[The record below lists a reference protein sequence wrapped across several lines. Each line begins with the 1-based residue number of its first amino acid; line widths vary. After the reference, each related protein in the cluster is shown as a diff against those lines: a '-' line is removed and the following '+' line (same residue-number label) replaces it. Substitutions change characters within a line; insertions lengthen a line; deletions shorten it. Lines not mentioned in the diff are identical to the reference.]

1 MKGKLFKRLASMLLT
16 VCMIATL
23 LPTNVF
29 AATTET
35 LGNYVD
41 VTTENDP
48 DGSDSSLNVKVFVDG
63 ASSESA
69 SKQFSYRQGWLG
81 GGNREPGA
89 TTVVAKAGYT
99 IGRMTLDGAA
109 FTSGSDI
116 TLDWG
121 ETKTLNVYV
130 TTNSSGGG
138 SGSGSGTPE
147 SGPGS
152 SRDEPVEYDPE
163 DTTNFPG
170 FTEQG
175 EVAVDKHAHWVTDPA
190 DPTSNVNKYA
200 QVTLTLKGTAVDQGA
215 DVILVLDRSGS
226 MEWCAV
232 CGNKEGKN
240 HQRYYGHAFVKRWA
254 ETKTATASLV
264 NSLFANK
271 NVPQADGTTKAVAS
285 KNRVAL
291 VKFESSVQDSYIYQ
305 SGAFQ
310 GVTVGADGAADTTAT
325 QATKDAINTWVG
337 NTANGGTN
345 YKAALTA
352 VENIVNAHKAEGTG
366 KPLYVIFMSDGK
378 PDPSSNAP
386 TSTQKTWIQNES
398 EITGFYTVGFGVEAG
413 SDADTQLGGITKAPG
428 TKNLVTGAGAL
439 TSVFNVIANQVKS
452 AGTDAIVHDIM
463 GNTMNS
469 GNTNFTLVQGNDA
482 LPILIDGQPAAA
494 DQITVNADGSIDWN
508 VGNIPADG
516 ITLTYYVEIHDG
528 EAGNEYYTNDS
539 AEVTYKNYRDYWCE
553 KPFPMPQL
561 TYPGNSIQIIYYAV
575 NASGQPVDRS
585 GIPIDT
591 DDIASRGVTWGHRYV
606 KNETGGNILTPGQ
619 DYSVDIDK
627 SSTNGGVT
635 YAKSMAAGTLWVR
648 DEAGNIR
655 NVTSS
660 DWTETDSKYLF
671 TDSVKDLNNAK
682 IVYAGYVPDYKVIV
696 FDKYGETTTKRS
708 ETSVAA
714 GAAFGPVAKLETETH
729 EYVSVEVK
737 VGSTVY
743 ANLDDA
749 IKALITISEDVVSG
763 TMPNNNVTI
772 TYTYAPKDSGYTV
785 HYYKDSVAAGNEF
798 GTPKTVTTWNP
809 GTGVTNIKVG
819 DSVAVDTAAVQYDG
833 TLPAG
838 YTGPGAV
845 DPTIVAITSV
855 DPANN
860 IVNVVYQKIS
870 NLSYT
875 IQYYYENVDGTR
887 GDKIGSDV
895 LVQNVVWGT
904 VVGLTG
910 EQLDA
915 RQPGE
920 NYYGGEQQGADVT
933 ITGNGNVI
941 EVWYAPKDTTYKVEF
956 YYDNVKDHESA
967 WLTGK
972 VGQLVDDYTDPQAIR
987 TGYRFGS
994 DNAPITLVLDNAQNI
1009 IRVYYVKDDF
1019 AYTVNYHYPD
1029 VQGLTNPSST
1039 VSENGVFQSRIPY
1052 SETPVDASIY
1062 EFDRTELNSTERDSE
1077 GKPIVSADAAK
1088 NVVDVYFKVRAYGYT
1103 VHYFYGGVEDT
1114 SKIVDNTTALYGD
1127 RITSYTAQ
1135 PKTGYSFDKAEVPN
1149 QDPTAF
1155 DGTTNPLVITSDKSK
1170 NVINVYYSPDNAGYK
1185 VIYHYET
1192 GEEGG
1197 SKTYSQ
1203 LHDTG
1208 KIDADFD
1215 SSVPITDDILN
1226 AQLNN
1231 PALGGGYVLN
1241 RTESDSGSLAIDS
1254 TDFNENVINVYYDKN
1269 TFSYSVEYY
1278 YQNVKDDD
1286 ATETG
1291 LSAKYGETISTYTD
1305 KPKTGYKF
1313 DKVEPTTI
1321 GTNPAENVVKVYYVK
1336 DTFTYVYKYFYD
1348 EVEETDKQTAP
1359 APAEFESEIT
1369 TLLEKPRDGYRLE
1382 EVLLPN
1388 GTEFDADTNP
1398 LVITAVNE
1406 NNYIELHYVKDDF
1419 GYTVEYYYDGD
1430 LDSTKTETGT
1440 ATYQDVID
1448 AYTDKVID
1456 GYKLEKTENFP
1467 LTISHDASQNVIKV
1481 YYVKDTFGYTVEY
1494 YYDGVIK
1501 PEKTESKTATFGDT
1515 ISSYTG
1521 KNIDGYKF
1529 EKAQAEGKAATT
1541 AAEGTLTEGLVITST
1556 PANNVIR
1563 VYYVKDSFDYTVEY
1577 YYDGVIDPSK
1587 TDSFEAT
1594 YQDVIRTYAGKNID
1608 GYKLDKTENL
1618 PLTVSHIEADNVI
1631 RVYYV
1636 KDSFDYTVEY
1646 YYDGVIDDKLT
1657 TDPVKAEFGSQI
1669 TTYEPQPKDGYKFD
1683 RDTAPLTIT
1692 SDSAKNVL
1700 KVYYVKDTFGY
1711 TVEYYYDGKI
1721 DESKTGSFTATFED
1735 QISTYAG
1742 KNITGYK
1749 FEKAQAQGTSTASTV
1764 EGTLTQPLTV
1774 THVAAD
1780 NVIRVYYVKDSF
1792 DYTVEYYYDGVIDD
1806 TLTTDPVKAEFGS
1819 QITTYEPQLKDGY
1832 KFSDDTAPLTITE
1845 DASQNVIRVY
1855 YVKDTFRYTV
1865 EYYYDGAIDE
1875 SKTDG
1880 FTATFE
1886 EQISTYLGKPKDGY
1900 KFEKAQAEGKTATTA
1915 PGALTDPLV
1924 ITSKADKNV
1933 IRVYYV
1939 KDSFNYTVEYYY
1951 DGKIDSSKT
1960 EGPTKALFGSE
1971 IDSYTDKVIDG
1982 YKLSTVLLADGST
1995 FNADTNPLVI
2005 GSNAA
2010 NNVIRVYYVRDVF
2023 GYTVEYYY
2031 DGQIDASKT
2040 VTEEATFGDT
2050 ISAYTG
2056 KNITGYKFEK
2066 AQAEGTS
2073 AASTVEGTLTQP
2085 LTVTHVAAD
2094 NVIRVYYVKD
2104 SFNYTVEYYYDGT
2117 KDDSKTETE
2126 SATYQ
2131 DVISTYTDK
2140 MIDGYKLQ
2148 KTEHLPL
2155 TVTENPA
2162 NNVIRVY
2169 YVKDSFDYTVEYY
2182 YDGQLDASKTEGP
2195 TKAEFASQITT
2206 YTDKV
2211 IDGYK
2216 LDKTENLPLTITSN
2230 PDNNV
2235 IRVYYVKDS
2244 FDYTVEYYYDG
2255 VKDDSKTEGPTKAEF
2270 ASQITSYTDKKIDG
2284 YKLDPANPAN
2294 VPLTITSDPANNV
2307 IRVYYIKDSFDY
2319 TVEYYYDGKIDT
2331 SKTDSFSATF
2341 GDVISTYTDKKID
2354 GYKLDTTQNLPLT
2367 ITSNPDNNVIR
2378 IYYVKDTFAY
2388 SVEYYYDGVLDPTR
2402 TDRFSATFGDVIEDY
2417 TSKGKDGYK
2426 LDDEQ
2431 NLPLTITS
2439 NPDNNVI
2446 RIYYVKD
2453 SFGYTVEYYYDG
2465 KIDTSKTDS
2474 FSATFGD
2481 VIRTYADKNID
2492 GYKLDTTQNL
2502 PLTITSNPDSNVI
2515 RIYYVKDTFG
2525 YTVEYYYNGVK
2536 DDTKTDSFT
2545 ATFGDVISD
2554 YADKVIDGYK
2564 FDRDTAPL
2572 TITSNSANNVLK
2584 VYYVKDV
2591 FGYTVEYYYDGKL
2604 DETKTVGPVE
2614 ATFGD
2619 TIDVYAGKRI
2629 DGYKFEKAQAE
2640 GKAATT
2646 AAEGTLEAP
2655 LVITSKADK
2664 NVIRVYYVKDSFDY
2678 TVEYYYDGVKDDSKT
2693 EGPTKAEFASQI
2705 TSYTDKNI
2713 DGYKLEKT
2721 ENLPLTITSNSAN
2734 NVIRVYYVKDSFDYT
2749 VEYYYDGKIDTSKT
2763 EGPTKAEFASQITT
2777 YTDKKIDGYKLDKTE
2792 NLPLTITS
2800 NSANNVIR
2808 VYYVKDSFDYTV
2820 EYYYDGQL
2828 DASKTEGPTKAEF
2841 ASQITTYTDKVIDG
2855 YKFDRDTAPL
2865 TITSNSANNVLK
2877 VYYVKD
2883 SFDYT
2888 VEYYYDGVKDASKT
2902 EGPTKA
2908 EFASQITSYTDKVI
2922 DGYKFDRDTAPLT
2935 ITSDP
2940 AANVLKVYYVKDSFD
2955 YTVEYYYDGVKDDS
2969 LTTEPVKAEF
2979 GSQIATYTPQPRDG
2993 YKFSR
2998 DTAPLTI
3005 TSNSANNILK
3015 VYYVRDDFA
3024 YTVKYYIDDLSAE
3037 NYVGEYS
3044 GTATFNELIPYEL
3057 TPSADKDY
3065 AAPEGYGSTGVRQSE
3080 SAERVSS
3087 NPANNIVYIVYGKN
3101 SYGYTVKYYK
3111 DSVSDANYVGEFGG
3125 TAPFKSN
3132 IPYELTPTADKA
3144 YKAPTGYKAT
3154 GFIPAT
3160 PASQLTVTATSANNI
3175 VYVVYEKDSFNY
3187 VINHIYEGDSSLDY
3201 TEGPT
3206 KAEFASQVGY
3216 TPNEKTG
3223 FRFDRV
3229 TGVDAYGKLTISAN
3243 ERENVINVYY
3253 TPKAIGYTVHY
3264 FYDGVEDESLKVENT
3279 SAKYLDVITSYTRQP
3294 KNGYDFSYAQA
3305 KGKAASST
3313 DNGKLA
3319 EGLAIT
3325 ADIAENYINVYYIS
3339 GQVGYTINY
3348 YKDKIT
3354 TPDDSVYFINAD
3366 TDTALYKTTVTADL
3380 TKWAPEGYIVPGTPD
3395 AQHPDGTLYIDDVSS
3410 KNVMN
3415 VLYVKD
3421 SFPYIVN
3428 YYYDSIDSEHYL
3440 GSSDVGAAKEFASR
3454 LTEQQI
3460 AQDLGAN
3467 WIDAEK
3473 PAGFQSG
3480 VNRSGEIVIRVDDKL
3495 SPSVNIVN
3503 VLYVRDSI
3511 AYSVEH
3517 YIGEGS
3523 DTSAYQLY
3531 DTDVFDKDGDKIV
3544 LGDTVD
3550 SYTKKDIAGYA
3561 FFKDENCPLIISA
3574 VAADNVIRVYYSRIP
3589 GEITIE
3595 KDVRAN
3601 EPVAE
3606 GTEFYF
3612 KVTGPDGYEQIV
3624 TVTADAEG
3632 KFDAV
3637 TLSNLAWGAY
3647 TIVEVKDAD
3656 GTELTD
3662 DFAYVPSFEDGT
3674 TVVVGAEK
3682 QSFVKKVTNIAKAGN
3697 LTITKMVDAV
3707 GALEGPFVFEI
3718 YLTEMKPAE
3727 NPYSVGSDTGIYGV
3741 SSDSR
3746 NPYSVGSDTY
3756 HIGGDTEQLPVEVE
3770 VPVEL
3775 TSDMVNGIALKEIRE
3790 DGKVIGYSFSLRS
3803 GESLVISG
3811 LMEGVTYKV
3820 REVNDSGASFVTVS
3834 GNTEGIMSDEGA
3846 AVTFTNHFKSIAL
3859 TKRYA
3864 NRTYD
3869 GDVTIEL
3876 WRKGTDGDD
3885 VLVGTYELAADE
3897 TEYIYGL
3904 EDGEYYAVEV
3914 DAPSR
3919 YSVSYSDNVV
3929 IDEDNVTG
3937 ELIVTNTYRRP
3948 SIDPDPD
3955 PDPKP
3960 DPDPDPKPDP
3970 EPEPEPE
3977 EPIEIP
3983 DEETP
3988 LAPPPKEEEIE
3999 IDDEDVPLANLP
4011 KTGGLAGIPMGLFGL
4026 MAIGGGIFLK
4036 KKNQDE
4042 E

>member
-1 MKGKLFKRLASMLLT
+1 M
-16 VCMIATL
+16 
-23 LPTNVF
+23 
-29 AATTET
+29 
-35 LGNYVD
+35 
-41 VTTENDP
+41 
-48 DGSDSSLNVKVFVDG
+48 
-63 ASSESA
+63 
-69 SKQFSYRQGWLG
+69 
-81 GGNREPGA
+81 
-89 TTVVAKAGYT
+89 
-99 IGRMTLDGAA
+99 
-109 FTSGSDI
+109 
-116 TLDWG
+116 
-121 ETKTLNVYV
+121 
-130 TTNSSGGG
+130 
-138 SGSGSGTPE
+138 
-147 SGPGS
+147 
-152 SRDEPVEYDPE
+152 
-163 DTTNFPG
+163 
-170 FTEQG
+170 
-175 EVAVDKHAHWVTDPA
+175 
-190 DPTSNVNKYA
+190 
-200 QVTLTLKGTAVDQGA
+200 
-215 DVILVLDRSGS
+215 
-226 MEWCAV
+226 
-232 CGNKEGKN
+232 
-240 HQRYYGHAFVKRWA
+240 
-254 ETKTATASLV
+254 
-264 NSLFANK
+264 
-271 NVPQADGTTKAVAS
+271 
-285 KNRVAL
+285 
-291 VKFESSVQDSYIYQ
+291 
-305 SGAFQ
+305 
-310 GVTVGADGAADTTAT
+310 
-325 QATKDAINTWVG
+325 
-337 NTANGGTN
+337 
-345 YKAALTA
+345 
-352 VENIVNAHKAEGTG
+352 
-366 KPLYVIFMSDGK
+366 
-378 PDPSSNAP
+378 
-386 TSTQKTWIQNES
+386 
-398 EITGFYTVGFGVEAG
+398 
-413 SDADTQLGGITKAPG
+413 
-428 TKNLVTGAGAL
+428 
-439 TSVFNVIANQVKS
+439 
-452 AGTDAIVHDIM
+452 
-463 GNTMNS
+463 
-469 GNTNFTLVQGNDA
+469 
-482 LPILIDGQPAAA
+482 
-494 DQITVNADGSIDWN
+494 
-508 VGNIPADG
+508 
-516 ITLTYYVEIHDG
+516 
-528 EAGNEYYTNDS
+528 
-539 AEVTYKNYRDYWCE
+539 
-553 KPFPMPQL
+553 
-561 TYPGNSIQIIYYAV
+561 
-575 NASGQPVDRS
+575 
-585 GIPIDT
+585 
-591 DDIASRGVTWGHRYV
+591 
-606 KNETGGNILTPGQ
+606 
-619 DYSVDIDK
+619 
-627 SSTNGGVT
+627 
-635 YAKSMAAGTLWVR
+635 
-648 DEAGNIR
+648 
-655 NVTSS
+655 
-660 DWTETDSKYLF
+660 
-671 TDSVKDLNNAK
+671 
-682 IVYAGYVPDYKVIV
+682 
-696 FDKYGETTTKRS
+696 
-708 ETSVAA
+708 
-714 GAAFGPVAKLETETH
+714 
-729 EYVSVEVK
+729 
-737 VGSTVY
+737 
-743 ANLDDA
+743 
-749 IKALITISEDVVSG
+749 
-763 TMPNNNVTI
+763 
-772 TYTYAPKDSGYTV
+772 
-785 HYYKDSVAAGNEF
+785 
-798 GTPKTVTTWNP
+798 
-809 GTGVTNIKVG
+809 
-819 DSVAVDTAAVQYDG
+819 
-833 TLPAG
+833 
-838 YTGPGAV
+838 
-845 DPTIVAITSV
+845 
-855 DPANN
+855 
-860 IVNVVYQKIS
+860 
-870 NLSYT
+870 
-875 IQYYYENVDGTR
+875 
-887 GDKIGSDV
+887 
-895 LVQNVVWGT
+895 
-904 VVGLTG
+904 
-910 EQLDA
+910 
-915 RQPGE
+915 
-920 NYYGGEQQGADVT
+920 
-933 ITGNGNVI
+933 
-941 EVWYAPKDTTYKVEF
+941 
-956 YYDNVKDHESA
+956 
-967 WLTGK
+967 
-972 VGQLVDDYTDPQAIR
+972 
-987 TGYRFGS
+987 
-994 DNAPITLVLDNAQNI
+994 
-1009 IRVYYVKDDF
+1009 
-1019 AYTVNYHYPD
+1019 
-1029 VQGLTNPSST
+1029 
-1039 VSENGVFQSRIPY
+1039 
-1052 SETPVDASIY
+1052 
-1062 EFDRTELNSTERDSE
+1062 
-1077 GKPIVSADAAK
+1077 
-1088 NVVDVYFKVRAYGYT
+1088 
-1103 VHYFYGGVEDT
+1103 
-1114 SKIVDNTTALYGD
+1114 
-1127 RITSYTAQ
+1127 
-1135 PKTGYSFDKAEVPN
+1135 
-1149 QDPTAF
+1149 
-1155 DGTTNPLVITSDKSK
+1155 
-1170 NVINVYYSPDNAGYK
+1170 
-1185 VIYHYET
+1185 
-1192 GEEGG
+1192 
-1197 SKTYSQ
+1197 
-1203 LHDTG
+1203 
-1208 KIDADFD
+1208 
-1215 SSVPITDDILN
+1215 
-1226 AQLNN
+1226 
-1231 PALGGGYVLN
+1231 
-1241 RTESDSGSLAIDS
+1241 
-1254 TDFNENVINVYYDKN
+1254 
-1269 TFSYSVEYY
+1269 
-1278 YQNVKDDD
+1278 
-1286 ATETG
+1286 
-1291 LSAKYGETISTYTD
+1291 
-1305 KPKTGYKF
+1305 
-1313 DKVEPTTI
+1313 
-1321 GTNPAENVVKVYYVK
+1321 
-1336 DTFTYVYKYFYD
+1336 
-1348 EVEETDKQTAP
+1348 
-1359 APAEFESEIT
+1359 
-1369 TLLEKPRDGYRLE
+1369 
-1382 EVLLPN
+1382 
-1388 GTEFDADTNP
+1388 
-1398 LVITAVNE
+1398 
-1406 NNYIELHYVKDDF
+1406 
-1419 GYTVEYYYDGD
+1419 
-1430 LDSTKTETGT
+1430 
-1440 ATYQDVID
+1440 
-1448 AYTDKVID
+1448 
-1456 GYKLEKTENFP
+1456 
-1467 LTISHDASQNVIKV
+1467 
-1481 YYVKDTFGYTVEY
+1481 
-1494 YYDGVIK
+1494 
-1501 PEKTESKTATFGDT
+1501 
-1515 ISSYTG
+1515 
-1521 KNIDGYKF
+1521 
-1529 EKAQAEGKAATT
+1529 
-1541 AAEGTLTEGLVITST
+1541 
-1556 PANNVIR
+1556 
-1563 VYYVKDSFDYTVEY
+1563 
-1577 YYDGVIDPSK
+1577 
-1587 TDSFEAT
+1587 
-1594 YQDVIRTYAGKNID
+1594 
-1608 GYKLDKTENL
+1608 
-1618 PLTVSHIEADNVI
+1618 
-1631 RVYYV
+1631 
-1636 KDSFDYTVEY
+1636 
-1646 YYDGVIDDKLT
+1646 
-1657 TDPVKAEFGSQI
+1657 
-1669 TTYEPQPKDGYKFD
+1669 
-1683 RDTAPLTIT
+1683 
-1692 SDSAKNVL
+1692 
-1700 KVYYVKDTFGY
+1700 
-1711 TVEYYYDGKI
+1711 
-1721 DESKTGSFTATFED
+1721 
-1735 QISTYAG
+1735 
-1742 KNITGYK
+1742 
-1749 FEKAQAQGTSTASTV
+1749 
-1764 EGTLTQPLTV
+1764 
-1774 THVAAD
+1774 
-1780 NVIRVYYVKDSF
+1780 
-1792 DYTVEYYYDGVIDD
+1792 
-1806 TLTTDPVKAEFGS
+1806 
-1819 QITTYEPQLKDGY
+1819 
-1832 KFSDDTAPLTITE
+1832 
-1845 DASQNVIRVY
+1845 
-1855 YVKDTFRYTV
+1855 
-1865 EYYYDGAIDE
+1865 
-1875 SKTDG
+1875 
-1880 FTATFE
+1880 
-1886 EQISTYLGKPKDGY
+1886 
-1900 KFEKAQAEGKTATTA
+1900 
-1915 PGALTDPLV
+1915 
-1924 ITSKADKNV
+1924 
-1933 IRVYYV
+1933 
-1939 KDSFNYTVEYYY
+1939 
-1951 DGKIDSSKT
+1951 
-1960 EGPTKALFGSE
+1960 
-1971 IDSYTDKVIDG
+1971 
-1982 YKLSTVLLADGST
+1982 
-1995 FNADTNPLVI
+1995 
-2005 GSNAA
+2005 
-2010 NNVIRVYYVRDVF
+2010 
-2023 GYTVEYYY
+2023 
-2031 DGQIDASKT
+2031 
-2040 VTEEATFGDT
+2040 
-2050 ISAYTG
+2050 
-2056 KNITGYKFEK
+2056 
-2066 AQAEGTS
+2066 
-2073 AASTVEGTLTQP
+2073 
-2085 LTVTHVAAD
+2085 
-2094 NVIRVYYVKD
+2094 
-2104 SFNYTVEYYYDGT
+2104 
-2117 KDDSKTETE
+2117 
-2126 SATYQ
+2126 
-2131 DVISTYTDK
+2131 
-2140 MIDGYKLQ
+2140 
-2148 KTEHLPL
+2148 
-2155 TVTENPA
+2155 
-2162 NNVIRVY
+2162 
-2169 YVKDSFDYTVEYY
+2169 
-2182 YDGQLDASKTEGP
+2182 
-2195 TKAEFASQITT
+2195 
-2206 YTDKV
+2206 
-2211 IDGYK
+2211 
-2216 LDKTENLPLTITSN
+2216 
-2230 PDNNV
+2230 
-2235 IRVYYVKDS
+2235 
-2244 FDYTVEYYYDG
+2244 
-2255 VKDDSKTEGPTKAEF
+2255 
-2270 ASQITSYTDKKIDG
+2270 
-2284 YKLDPANPAN
+2284 
-2294 VPLTITSDPANNV
+2294 
-2307 IRVYYIKDSFDY
+2307 
-2319 TVEYYYDGKIDT
+2319 
-2331 SKTDSFSATF
+2331 
-2341 GDVISTYTDKKID
+2341 
-2354 GYKLDTTQNLPLT
+2354 
-2367 ITSNPDNNVIR
+2367 
-2378 IYYVKDTFAY
+2378 
-2388 SVEYYYDGVLDPTR
+2388 
-2402 TDRFSATFGDVIEDY
+2402 
-2417 TSKGKDGYK
+2417 
-2426 LDDEQ
+2426 
-2431 NLPLTITS
+2431 
-2439 NPDNNVI
+2439 
-2446 RIYYVKD
+2446 
-2453 SFGYTVEYYYDG
+2453 
-2465 KIDTSKTDS
+2465 
-2474 FSATFGD
+2474 
-2481 VIRTYADKNID
+2481 
-2492 GYKLDTTQNL
+2492 
-2502 PLTITSNPDSNVI
+2502 
-2515 RIYYVKDTFG
+2515 
-2525 YTVEYYYNGVK
+2525 K

-2678 TVEYYYDGVKDDSKT
+2678 TVEYYYDGAKDASKT

-2808 VYYVKDSFDYTV
+2808 VYYIKDSFDYTV

-3160 PASQLTVTATSANNI
+3160 PASQLTVTATSANNV

-3187 VINHIYEGDSSLDY
+3187 VINHIYEGDSSLNY

-3253 TPKAIGYTVHY
+3253 TPKAVGYTVHY

-3325 ADIAENYINVYYIS
+3325 ADIAENYINVYYVS

-3428 YYYDSIDSEHYL
+3428 YYYDSVDSEHYL